1 MKTLVLQTEKASKID
16 LLYKLAQELG
26 VNARLFDDNEISEK
40 TLGAVLAET
49 SFAKDW
55 NSEED
60 QVWNEFLKKN

>member
-1 MKTLVLQTEKASKID
+1 MKTLVLQTEKTSKID

-26 VNARLFDDNEISEK
+26 VEARLFDDNDLSEK
-40 TLGAVLAET
+40 ALSAVLAET

-60 QVWNEFLKKN
+60 QVWNQFLKKN